1 VTATI
6 PESHRDLFNAPVVV
20 VLATLMPNGQPQ
32 LTPVWASCDGHYIFI
47 NTARGR
53 QKEKNMS
60 ARPMVTV
67 FSIDP
72 DNPNRWA
79 EVRGVV
85 EVITEEG
92 AVPHIDALAQAYEGR
107 RGYFGDMVPE
117 SRRETM
123 VRVICKIKP
132 VRVVTG

>member
-1 VTATI
+1 MTTAI
-6 PESHRDLFNAPVVV
+6 PQSHRDLFNAPVHV

-32 LTPVWASCDGHYIFI
+32 LTPVWASCDGEYIFV

-60 ARPMVTV
+60 ARPVVTV

-72 DNPNRWA
+72 KDPYRWA

-85 EVITEEG
+85 EEIIEEG
-92 AVPHIDALAQAYEGR
+92 AVEHIDALAQAYEGR
-107 RGYFGDMVPE
+107 MGYFGDMVPE
-117 SRRETM
+117 SRRATM

-132 VRVVTG
+132 VKVVTG